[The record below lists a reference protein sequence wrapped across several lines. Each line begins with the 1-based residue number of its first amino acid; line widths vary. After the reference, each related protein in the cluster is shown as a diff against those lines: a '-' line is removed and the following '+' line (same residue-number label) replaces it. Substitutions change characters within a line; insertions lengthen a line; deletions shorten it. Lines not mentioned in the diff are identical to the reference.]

1 MTKYAPICTSCQ
13 TFTNPFAY
21 RFRLFEF
28 SSGMGERRNSD
39 GALRRMES
47 YPLHSFSLGNGST
60 SPVSPLARPRVNDT
74 AVCYTSTMGT
84 VGTMGQ
90 AIGQIFEKLDGLAQ
104 LHKSISEVQASIHL
118 LQGSVLFQGKVLE
131 EVRCIVSPG
140 SQGGTRSFDLSQDF
154 GSEQVAAV
162 PSEDPPLLP
171 IVPGQVEGVQESHGP
186 QNGPSGNSS
195 LVGSNNKSV
204 RSVRFDKSAGPRKKK
219 LLRKP
224 SPLIRSS
231 HASTINDLEAATA
244 QELLGLGGKKRTSS
258 KISESTAKHSQGSA
272 PGASNENLVRDTSLV
287 VNAEEATLP
296 KSSNQSHRATLAA
309 DKEGVLKMCR
319 RLSLD
324 ELQTS
329 HDAHIARTQ
338 AAEVSVGTSVKRP
351 MPTLDTDADSMVCAA
366 RFWLLFVG
374 ILGFRNA
381 KAGLLWFIA
390 ISLPLLAQIAC
401 LVYFNA
407 TGKADFYRTGI
418 TLCLMLGSTI
428 ASWSMRRAE
437 IHLLLGH
444 EDGGLEEYARKSGFL
459 KDWRRISRR
468 RLLEVLSVLM
478 MMLSCRWLG
487 DVFTEPSLES
497 IIIAV
502 CFSSTA
508 VGCAAV
514 SYTQLHIVAGMDLAV
529 DSFCINFFR
538 EMDLEQALNEWN
550 TVQATLRQV
559 STKLSRSMLALGASC
574 GASLILLAE
583 YTFFHTDSSIF
594 VDQLQ
599 PGVQM
604 AFFLGWLFP
613 PVLLFLYS
621 MMRAA
626 GVTEKASR
634 VAPLVNSWHFG
645 EQEEDVP
652 SWMDL
657 GRQYIVQYII
667 QSEAGFYVQGV
678 RLHAFQVTKLSY
690 YFAAFIFAVLSKAT
704 NNAQQL

>member
-1 MTKYAPICTSCQ
+1 MAET
-13 TFTNPFAY
+13 
-21 RFRLFEF
+21 
-28 SSGMGERRNSD
+28 RRNSD
-39 GALRRMES
+39 GPLRRMES
-47 YPLHSFSLGNGST
+47 YPLHSFSLGGNGST
-60 SPVSPLARPRVNDT
+60 SPMSPLPREVNDV
-74 AVCYTSTMGT
+74 VCHAN
-84 VGTMGQ
+84 TMGQ
-90 AIGQIFEKLDGLAQ
+90 TISQILQKLDDLAQ
-104 LHKSISEVQASIHL
+104 LHKSVSEVQASMNL

-131 EVRCIVSPG
+131 EVRCIVSP
-140 SQGGTRSFDLSQDF
+140 SSPGGTGSFDLSQDF
-154 GSEQVAAV
+154 GSERVAAV

-171 IVPGQVEGVQESHGP
+171 VVPGQVEGVQESQGP
-186 QNGPSGNSS
+186 GAQSGPSGNSS
-195 LVGSNNKSV
+195 LVGSNSKSL

-219 LLRKP
+219 LVRKP

-231 HASTINDLEAATA
+231 HASTINDLEAHTA

-258 KISESTAKHSQGSA
+258 KISQSTAKHSHGSA
-272 PGASNENLVRDTSLV
+272 PGASNENLVGDPSLV
-287 VNAEEATLP
+287 VNAEATLP
-296 KSSNQSHRATLAA
+296 RSSNQSHRATLAA

-351 MPTLDTDADSMVCAA
+351 MQTLDTDADSMVCAA

-381 KAGLLWFIA
+381 KAGFLWFIA

-401 LVYFNA
+401 LVHFNA

-428 ASWSMRRAE
+428 ASLSMRRAE

-468 RLLEVLSVLM
+468 RLLEVVSVLM

-538 EMDLEQALNEWN
+538 EMDMEQALNEWN

-574 GASLILLAE
+574 GASLLLLAE

-594 VDQLQ
+594 VAQLQ

-645 EQEEDVP
+645 DQEDDNVP

-657 GRQYIVQYII
+657 GRQYIVQYMV

-704 NNAQQL
+704 NT